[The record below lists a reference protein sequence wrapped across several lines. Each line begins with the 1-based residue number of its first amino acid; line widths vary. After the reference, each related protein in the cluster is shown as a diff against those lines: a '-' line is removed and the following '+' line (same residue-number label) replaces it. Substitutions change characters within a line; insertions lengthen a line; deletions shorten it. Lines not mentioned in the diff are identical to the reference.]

1 MKRFPLYIYIIGVL
15 LAMVSSCD
23 DYDSWTADHRAYF
36 SFSQDT
42 VCFDTLI
49 TSVSSSTQ
57 RLMIYN
63 HNNNGLR
70 IGEVFLKHA
79 DRSHFRVNVDGH
91 YLENGRG
98 MDFEVVANDSMFVFV
113 EVTLPETNVDDITKY
128 TDSLCFRLESG
139 NLQYVTLLAN
149 GQNAIHWHGI
159 KVIDE
164 DLTVESKRPI
174 VIYDSIFVAN
184 GITLTLSPGTQF
196 MFHQHASMCV
206 NGTLHVNGTLE
217 QPVVF
222 RGDRTG
228 NLFDYLPYDN
238 TPQQWGGI
246 YLNGH
251 NHKLSHLDLH
261 SSTFG
266 IVAEDTDIEIENS
279 VIHNTGGN
287 ALLSRNSVITAYNTQ
302 ISNSYGNLF
311 QMVGGSVEMAFC
323 TFAQFY
329 NYDATRGFALS
340 LSDYIVEYGD
350 TLYYEVK
357 KADFNNCLI
366 TGYGEDVIHGS
377 FLKESKY
384 QDSVPYNFT
393 CCYLK
398 TAFSE
403 TDSVRFVNNVF
414 EDLSDTTSY
423 ERRFLQFDTY
433 ARLYDFTPDVS
444 APFCDRGDMD
454 MADKYPY
461 DRMGR
466 SRIADG
472 RPDIGAYENV
482 SRLNTD
488 IKP

>member
-1 MKRFPLYIYIIGVL
+1 
-15 LAMVSSCD
+15 
-23 DYDSWTADHRAYF
+23 
-36 SFSQDT
+36 
-42 VCFDTLI
+42 
-49 TSVSSSTQ
+49 
-57 RLMIYN
+57 
-63 HNNNGLR
+63 
-70 IGEVFLKHA
+70 
-79 DRSHFRVNVDGH
+79 
-91 YLENGRG
+91 
-98 MDFEVVANDSMFVFV
+98 
-113 EVTLPETNVDDITKY
+113 
-128 TDSLCFRLESG
+128 
-139 NLQYVTLLAN
+139 
-149 GQNAIHWHGI
+149 
-159 KVIDE
+159 
-164 DLTVESKRPI
+164 
-174 VIYDSIFVAN
+174 
-184 GITLTLSPGTQF
+184 
-196 MFHQHASMCV
+196 
-206 NGTLHVNGTLE
+206 
-217 QPVVF
+217 
-222 RGDRTG
+222 
-228 NLFDYLPYDN
+228 
-238 TPQQWGGI
+238 
-246 YLNGH
+246 
-251 NHKLSHLDLH
+251 
-261 SSTFG
+261 
-266 IVAEDTDIEIENS
+266 
-279 VIHNTGGN
+279 
-287 ALLSRNSVITAYNTQ
+287 
-302 ISNSYGNLF
+302 
-311 QMVGGSVEMAFC
+311 MVGGSVEMAFC

-366 TGYGEDVIHGS
+366 TGYGEDVIYGS

-403 TDSVRFVNNVF
+403 TDSVRFVNDVF

-423 ERRFLQFDTY
+423 ERRFLLFDTY
-433 ARLYDFTPDVS
+433 SRLYDFTPDVS